1 MPTISQKVIQSYL
14 DRGDKSKT
22 TYDKGKALE
31 DLICYLFEQVP
42 GISTGTR
49 NKLNTFKSEE
59 IDIAFWN
66 RLDADGFY
74 FLPNII
80 LVECKNWSKPV
91 GSEEVNWFDERPRV
105 ADPQGVSGVRR
116 KGTREFDSKLKRRGQ
131 SFGILVATNG
141 ITGDA
146 QKIEAAHEII
156 RVALSEGRQLIVITR
171 DEIEKFKNTEQLVKL
186 L

>member
-1 MPTISQKVIQSYL
+1 MPTISQKVIQSYFY
-14 DRGDKSKT
+14 RGDKAKT
-22 TYDKGKALE
+22 THDKGKALE

-80 LVECKNWSKPV
+80 LVECKNWSKAV
-91 GSEEVNWFDERPRV
+91 GSEEVNW
-105 ADPQGVSGVRR
+105 
-116 KGTREFDSKLKRRGQ
+116 FDSKLKRRGQ

-141 ITGDA
+141 IRDA

-156 RVALSEGRQLIVITR
+156 RVVLSEGRQIVVITR
-171 DEIEKFKNTEQLVKL
+171 DEIENFKNTEQLVKL
-186 L
+186 LQEKLCELVVSGTLFV